1 MLNRRT
7 FLKTGM
13 TALPLASMLEIPVL
27 AEPASTPAAEKPWQ
41 QKVRRVGQ
49 LNFTEHDPVAM
60 NVEEWA
66 DYFKSIHADAV
77 FVSITGIIAYYPTN
91 VPFHHRSKFLG
102 DRDFFGECV
111 AAARKRNIHVVG
123 RMSPD
128 LNFEDALQ
136 AHPEWSMRDKEG
148 NALHSPED
156 PRLFR
161 TCMFSTF
168 TRRSFGIW
176 LEPDPMATVPV
187 ALIVCAPRCKE
198 RLSIVME
205 SGV

>member
-1 MLNRRT
+1 MFNRRT

-13 TALPLASMLEIPVL
+13 TALPLASMLEIPSL
-27 AEPASTPAAEKPWQ
+27 AAAPEPPVEKPWQ

-49 LNFTEHDPVAM
+49 LNFTEHDAVAL

-66 DYFKSIHADAV
+66 DYYKSIHADAV
-77 FVSITGIIAYYPTN
+77 FISITGIIAYYPTN

-102 DRDFFGECV
+102 DRDLFGECV

-161 TCMFSTF
+161 TCMFSTYM
-168 TRRSFGIW
+168 TDYM
-176 LEPDPMATVPV
+176 PA
-187 ALIVCAPRCKE
+187 
-198 RLSIVME
+198 VMRDDWWC
-205 SGV
+205 G

>member
-66 DYFKSIHADAV
+66 DYFKSIHVDAV
-77 FVSITGIIAYYPTN
+77 FISITGIIAY
-91 VPFHHRSKFLG
+91 L
-102 DRDFFGECV
+102 
-111 AAARKRNIHVVG
+111 RK
-123 RMSPD
+123 PAKD
-128 LNFEDALQ
+128 
-136 AHPEWSMRDKEG
+136 
-148 NALHSPED
+148 
-156 PRLFR
+156 
-161 TCMFSTF
+161 
-168 TRRSFGIW
+168 
-176 LEPDPMATVPV
+176 
-187 ALIVCAPRCKE
+187 
-198 RLSIVME
+198 
-205 SGV
+205 